1 MPEDRGSSSGDGAAS
16 APGALE
22 GIRVTDFTWIVAGPS
37 VSRYLAKCGADVIR
51 VESSKRIDTLRVTP
65 PFLGERSMNSSLSFN
80 GQNAAKRS
88 VALDLSTEAGREVA
102 LKLIARSDAVIENYT
117 GGTLERMGLG
127 YEVLWKVKPDIIVL
141 SLGMFGQTGSWRAIP
156 GYGMGLASLMG
167 FAELNGWPG
176 RPPLVPGAYTDQTV
190 PPIAASVLLAALLHR
205 KRTGQ
210 GQWID
215 FSQSATAALLL
226 AAPLLEA
233 SANGN
238 NWTRIGNRSRTA
250 APHGVYPTTE
260 PDVWCAIAVDSE
272 ERWAALTRVM
282 GHPAWAAD
290 ERFASLA
297 GRLGAQDDLDEFVA
311 QWSGALLVD
320 DLVRMLREAG
330 VPVSPLCSPADI
342 AEDPQLR
349 HRGFFAKVQHPV
361 MGEVID
367 SALGFKL
374 SRNPVTFKPGPT
386 MGEHTEPVL
395 SEVIG
400 MTDEE
405 IAALVASGVTG

>member
-65 PFLGERSMNSSLSFN
+65 PFLGERSVNSSLSFN

-127 YEVLWKVKPDIIVL
+127 YEVLRKVKPDIIVL

-250 APHGVYPTTE
+250 APHGVYPTAE

-320 DLVRMLREAG
+320 DLVRMLRGAG

-342 AEDPQLR
+342 AEDPPAAASRLFREGPAPGHGRGHRLR
-349 HRGFFAKVQHPV
+349 TGIQALAESRDIQAGPDDGGAHRARLERGDRHARR
-361 MGEVID
+361 GD
-367 SALGFKL
+367 RGA
-374 SRNPVTFKPGPT
+374 RR
-386 MGEHTEPVL
+386 
-395 SEVIG
+395 
-400 MTDEE
+400 
-405 IAALVASGVTG
+405 